1 MNILIKII
9 YNLMDNPEID
19 IKGSNPKNEI
29 LKTVDLA

>member
-19 IKGSNPKNEI
+19 ILRNLTPKM
-29 LKTVDLA
+29 KF